1 MRQLI
6 DTKYLFFQMSL
17 IFLHHSPDLM
27 ILFAHCGEEEKERC
41 FMCGSLLGSGG
52 MFEMLNRP
60 HPTEVSEPFGD
71 LDYTEN
77 VCTFLS

>member
-1 MRQLI
+1 MLQLI

-17 IFLHHSPDLM
+17 IFIIVLM
-27 ILFAHCGEEEKERC
+27 IIFAHCGEEEERC
-41 FMCGSLLGSGG
+41 FMWGSPLGSGG

-77 VCTFLS
+77 VCTLLS

>member
-17 IFLHHSPDLM
+17 IFIIVLM
-27 ILFAHCGEEEKERC
+27 IMFAHCGEEEERC
-41 FMCGSLLGSGG
+41 FMWGSPLGSGG

-77 VCTFLS
+77 VCTLLS

>member
-1 MRQLI
+1 
-6 DTKYLFFQMSL
+6 
-17 IFLHHSPDLM
+17 M
-27 ILFAHCGEEEKERC
+27 IIFAHCGEKEEERC
-41 FMCGSLLGSGG
+41 FMWGSLLGSGG

-77 VCTFLS
+77 VCTLLS